1 MVLSSFWLKII
12 AIILMFYDHAL
23 KILPVASKL
32 PFEFWIPGR
41 IAFPIFC
48 FLLVEGIIHTKSIK
62 KYAVSIGILA
72 IISEFVYDFAFHNT
86 FWEFSEQNVLFELL
100 LGLLI
105 VWLYKFLEEKQ
116 KREFII
122 FPLLFAIMISIA
134 LNLDYGMGGI
144 LCIFLFYIGSKKDGK
159 QKCFIYFL
167 AILMTATNIQN
178 LVVMR
183 LQLYSLLALIP
194 LLLYNGEKGYKFNKY
209 IFYTF
214 YPLHLILLYIVR
226 LIMLH

>member
-12 AIILMFYDHAL
+12 AIISMFYDHAL
-23 KILPVASKL
+23 KILPGASKL

-41 IAFPIFC
+41 IAFPLFC
-48 FLLVEGIIHTKSIK
+48 FLLTEGIIHTKSVK
-62 KYAVSIGILA
+62 KYAISIGILA
-72 IISEFVYDFAFHNT
+72 IISEFVYDFVFYNT
-86 FWEFSEQNVLFELL
+86 FLEFTGQNVLFELL

-122 FPLLFAIMISIA
+122 FPLLLAIMLSVA

-159 QKCFIYFL
+159 QKYFTYFL

-178 LVVMR
+178 ALVMM

-194 LLLYNGEKGYKFNKY
+194 ITLYNGEKGYKFNKY
-209 IFYTF
+209 VFYAF
-214 YPLHLILLYIVR
+214 YPLHLVLLYVIK